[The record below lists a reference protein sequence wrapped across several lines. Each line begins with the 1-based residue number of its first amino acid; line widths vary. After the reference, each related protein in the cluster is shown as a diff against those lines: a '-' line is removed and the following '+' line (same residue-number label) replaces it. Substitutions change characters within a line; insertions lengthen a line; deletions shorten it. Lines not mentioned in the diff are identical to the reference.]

1 MTHKYVD
8 SQGLKKLLSKIL
20 QKTAEVYE
28 AAERFAT
35 REIAGN
41 VRPGTSLTLGDEGEI
56 DVDFTAV
63 TMTEAEID
71 ALWAEVTAEE
81 IPV

>member
-1 MTHKYVD
+1 MAYKYVE
-8 SQGLKKLLSKIL
+8 SKGLKKLLAKIL
-20 QKTAEVYE
+20 TKTKEVWE

-35 REIAGN
+35 RDLAGN

-56 DVDFTAV
+56 DVDFDPI

-71 ALWAEVTAEE
+71 TLWGEVTSEVY
-81 IPV
+81 PT